1 MFDIEYADDVVILA
15 ETLSFSE
22 TAQRLCLSR
31 SAVSRHVDAVE
42 KGPRVSRLWTPAT
55 LARAKMRLLPRW

>member
-22 TAQRLCLSR
+22 AAQRLCLSR

-42 KGPRVSRLWTPAT
+42 KGLGVRLFRRTC
-55 LARAKMRLLPRW
+55 LLYTSDAADE